1 MLSNILFT
9 SFQTYWKNTSFSVA
23 RWANFFFRVP
33 VFILF
38 LLIFFQGVSYSQ
50 TGFPSIINV
59 AGKTTALGNYHF
71 DWSVGESAAITTM
84 EYGNLLVTNGLLQ
97 YQVENQPEANL
108 VANFLSD
115 EIRVYPNPV
124 KNILGINILHAN
136 KGKHQI
142 ELLDAKGIMI
152 KEVQLNYTGMGALEN
167 WNLSGLSAGQYY
179 LNIRQTD
186 VVTGRLVKK
195 GAYRIVKVN

>member
-1 MLSNILFT
+1 MVSNFHFT
-9 SFQTYWKNTSFSVA
+9 CFQTYWKNTCFSTA
-23 RWANFFFRVP
+23 RWVNIFFRVP
-33 VFILF
+33 VFIL
-38 LLIFFQGVSYSQ
+38 LLIIFFQGVSYSQ
-50 TGFPSIINV
+50 TSFPSIVNV
-59 AGKTTALGNYHF
+59 AGKTTAIGSYHF

-84 EYGNLLVTNGLLQ
+84 GYGNLLVTNGLLQ
-97 YQVENQPEANL
+97 YQVENQPEANM
-108 VANFLSD
+108 VANFLPD